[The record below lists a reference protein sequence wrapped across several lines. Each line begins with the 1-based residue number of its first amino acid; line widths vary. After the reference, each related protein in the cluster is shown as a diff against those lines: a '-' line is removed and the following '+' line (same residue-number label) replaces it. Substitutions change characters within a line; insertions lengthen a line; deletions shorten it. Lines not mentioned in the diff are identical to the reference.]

1 MSREIR
7 NVAKNWQ
14 HPKNEYSGE
23 YIPLFDEYYGDAIE
37 EWIEN
42 HKLWQEGKHPD
53 QEAGRTCADYKFY
66 SEWNGMPSVECY
78 RMVKWTEE
86 EACCFQVYET
96 VSEGTPQSPIF
107 ETLAALENWLVE
119 TAGHSRTAAQRFCEE
134 KWAPSMIM
142 YNGVMESNIDSLDL
156 LPEKSEGE

>member
-14 HPKNEYSGE
+14 HPKDERSGQ
-23 YIPLFDEYYGDAIE
+23 YIPQYNEYYGDAIE

-53 QEAGRTCADYKFY
+53 QKEGFFADYKFY
-66 SEWNGMPSVECY
+66 GEFNTPPDIECY
-78 RMVKWTEE
+78 RTVKWTEE

-96 VSEGTPQSPIF
+96 VSGGTPQSPIF
-107 ETLAALENWLVE
+107 ETLEALENWLVE
-119 TAGHSRTAAQRFCEE
+119 TAGHSRSAAQRFC
-134 KWAPSMIM
+134 KVRSAPSMIM
-142 YNGVMESNIDSLDL
+142 FNGAMASNIDSLDL
-156 LPEKSEGE
+156 LPTKAQGE

>member
-14 HPKNEYSGE
+14 HPKDEYSGQ
-23 YIPLFDEYYGDAIE
+23 YIPLYDEYYGDAIE
-37 EWIEN
+37 EWIKN
-42 HKLWQEGKHPD
+42 HKRWQKGKHPD
-53 QEAGRTCADYKFY
+53 QKGEYASECKFY
-66 SEWNGMPSVECY
+66 AEYAGTPDIERY

-107 ETLAALENWLVE
+107 ETLAALEDWLVE
-119 TAGHSRTAAQRFCEE
+119 TAGHSRFAAQRFCKER
-134 KWAPSMIM
+134 WAPSMIIF
-142 YNGVMESNIDSLDL
+142 NGAIKSNIDSLDL
-156 LPEKSEGE
+156 LPTKAQGE